1 MIKLLGI
8 GVWVMVVTLG
18 AGYAMASFS
27 GGGEAPAPK
36 QPTYFEGLDYKKT
49 NSIAVPLISDNAI
62 QGYVLARFV
71 YTIDGKLASTLA
83 VPPDPIILDEAF
95 RAVYS
100 DCGFYVHSPERYD
113 LAALLGSI
121 KETVNKRYGQKVVE
135 DVMVDQFDFLP
146 KSQMTPQAGGGD
158 VSKGEIEQMR
168 AGGRKS

>member
-18 AGYAMASFS
+18 SGFAMAKLS

-49 NSIAVPLISDNAI
+49 TSIAVPLISENAI

-71 YTIDGKLASTLA
+71 YTIDGKLAATLA

-100 DCGFYVHSPERYD
+100 VSGFDFHNPERYD
-113 LAALLGSI
+113 VAALLASI

-135 DVMVDQFDFLP
+135 DVMIDQFDFLP
-146 KSQMTPQAGGGD
+146 KNQMSNTIGGD
-158 VSKGEIEQMR
+158 QSKGEIEKLQAR
-168 AGGRKS
+168 DKS

>member
-18 AGYAMASFS
+18 SGFAMAKLS

-49 NSIAVPLISDNAI
+49 TSIAVPLISENAI

-71 YTIDGKLASTLA
+71 YTIDGKLAATLG

-100 DCGFYVHSPERYD
+100 VSGFDFHNPERYD
-113 LAALLGSI
+113 VAALLASI

-135 DVMVDQFDFLP
+135 DVMIDQFDFLP
-146 KSQMTPQAGGGD
+146 KNQMSNTIGGD
-158 VSKGEIEQMR
+158 QSKGEIEKLQAR
-168 AGGRKS
+168 GKS